1 MIKHLM
7 PLLGIL
13 ILFGCQSADPLSGD
27 KDPKD
32 PWWSLE
38 FFSPLYMVGWVEAS
52 LVEDIQGRTFNK
64 GSSGIVGTG
73 IDNYETDFARGW
85 PRGKSGGIDA
95 VVGADLPRRVYVR
108 WQSVVEP
115 QTYRAWIDIP
125 EEARQLMHRSTH
137 RRCPETPERPALYLA
152 ALHIGLAPG
161 GVVQVWTRNEC
172 NKPAPVARAQAEIE
186 PRGPHLGKSGGKYYP
201 LSDASK
207 RYIEK
212 FGIPYGS
219 W

>member
-1 MIKHLM
+1 MASKKI
-7 PLLGIL
+7 LLDEEEI
-13 ILFGCQSADPLSGD
+13 
-27 KDPKD
+27 PKQ
-32 PWWSLE
+32 W
-38 FFSPLYMVGWVEAS
+38 Y
-52 LVEDIQGRTFNK
+52 N
-64 GSSGIVGTG
+64 IV
-73 IDNYETDFARGW
+73 
-85 PRGKSGGIDA
+85 
-95 VVGADLPRRVYVR
+95 ADLPGTMNPPLGPDGNPVGPEMLAPVFPMNLIEQEVSTER
-108 WQSVVEP
+108 
-115 QTYRAWIDIP
+115 WIDIP

-172 NKPAPVARAQAEIE
+172 NKPVPVARAQAEIE